1 MSKCLLHS
9 YLEPGTTLPLIPPD
23 FQIGICKKENNHAD
37 LTRTRFASDAMQNPV
52 YWVVLAG
59 ISIALIQQ
67 GLPVRSQGE
76 SQSDSKQMDNITIRQ
91 GETLFLSCSQGDFV
105 THTAWLNKTKCNIAH
120 KLYRPLLWCA
130 FVTFRA

>member
-1 MSKCLLHS
+1 MSECLLHS

-37 LTRTRFASDAMQNPV
+37 LTRTQSAPDAMKNPV

-67 GLPVRSQGE
+67 GKIILSEDLNIVRKVFSFE
-76 SQSDSKQMDNITIRQ
+76 RKIN
-91 GETLFLSCSQGDFV
+91 
-105 THTAWLNKTKCNIAH
+105 WL
-120 KLYRPLLWCA
+120 
-130 FVTFRA
+130 